1 VPIDPP
7 AHLLDLTG
15 YMTGFTRYK
24 DNAKQA
30 ALSLAA
36 LTPGPSNASLPF
48 KLAAAE
54 GKYRN
59 PGYGSDIALCAP
71 STASPNC
78 KAVLARLN
86 STFPAEIARAD
97 LIWAW
102 DRITADYVSLTHFDG
117 PLFNV
122 TGWVGMVR
130 SPAHLTEPT
139 C

>member
-1 VPIDPP
+1 
-7 AHLLDLTG
+7 
-15 YMTGFTRYK
+15 MTGFTRYK

-139 C
+139 F